1 MQAGYPSRSRL
12 SRRDVLFSL
21 ASLFPAVRLWGQ
33 EPPTFSTDVKVVNI
47 FATVHDKQGKIVRD
61 LTKDDFIL
69 EEEGRPQTIRYF
81 SRENNLPLTLGLL
94 VDTSLSQRRVLG
106 EERTA
111 SYRFLNQV
119 LREDKDQAFVIHFD
133 REVELLQ
140 DLTSSRQKLEAAL
153 ARLEMP
159 ARERPQWGGRGSTS
173 PGGSSGPVQGRA
185 VGTALY
191 DAVFLAADDMMQKQ
205 SGRKALILLTDG
217 VDVGSKVSLTESIES
232 AHRADLLVYSIL
244 YADPQGY
251 QSGGRPGGGYPGGG
265 GGMGRRRGGW
275 GGPGM
280 GGPGMGGPGARRPM
294 PQHADGR
301 KVLERLAKE
310 TGGGFFEVS
319 SKQPLDRIYERL
331 QEELRNQY
339 NLGFAPDAAGAGA
352 GFHRIQLTT
361 KQKTL
366 VVQAREGYY
375 AR

>member
-1 MQAGYPSRSRL
+1 MQAGHPSCRRP

-81 SRENNLPLTLGLL
+81 WRENNLPLTLGLL

-111 SYRFLNQV
+111 SYRFLSQV

-140 DLTSSRQKLEAAL
+140 DLTASRQQLEAAL
-153 ARLEMP
+153 SRLEMP
-159 ARERPQWGGRGSTS
+159 ARERPQWGGRTD
-173 PGGSSGPVQGRA
+173 PAGSSGPVRGRA

-205 SGRKALILLTDG
+205 SGRKAVILLTDG

-244 YADPQGY
+244 YADQQGY
-251 QSGGRPGGGYPGGG
+251 QGGYRPGGGYPGGG
-265 GGMGRRRGGW
+265 MGRRRG
-275 GGPGM
+275 GM
-280 GGPGMGGPGARRPM
+280 GGPGMGGPAGRRPM
-294 PQHADGR
+294 PQRPDGR

-310 TGGGFFEVS
+310 TGGAFFEVS

-352 GFHRIQLTT
+352 GFHRINLTT